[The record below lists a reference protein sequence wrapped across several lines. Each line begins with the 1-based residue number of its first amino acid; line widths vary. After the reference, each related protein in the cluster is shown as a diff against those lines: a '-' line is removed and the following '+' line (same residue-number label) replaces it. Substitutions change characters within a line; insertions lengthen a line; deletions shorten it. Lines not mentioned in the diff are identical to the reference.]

1 MSNSAADFQP
11 LGEPP
16 AFRALLDQVR
26 AFIYTTD
33 RNGYYTYA
41 NRMVLEL
48 LGGHPLE
55 AVLGKD
61 IGQFFDLGDDTSLRE
76 TDRRVLQD
84 GETVAREETNLIRAT
99 GELRTY
105 WSVKEPLRDATGAIT
120 GMLGISYDITENKRL
135 ADEVRKQKA
144 LLDTILD
151 NIDALVYMKDVNRR
165 FIYVNQHV
173 AEAFGHSVE
182 HITGRLDSEMMPPEV
197 ADEFWAKDQAI
208 LQSGQRLATEA
219 SIPDASGRL
228 RHYWS
233 IVVPWSSPGGTPA
246 VIGLSTDITELHEL
260 KEELQRQAA
269 TDSLTGIANRRSFY
283 DRAESEFARSRRH
296 GTPLSLVAIDIDH
309 FKQIN
314 DLCGHL
320 TGDRVLRN
328 FANWC
333 QDMLRTEDL
342 CARTGGEEFCILL
355 PDTDIDAAHALA
367 ERIRNVTSGRV
378 ADAGHP
384 TLRIS
389 ASFGVTTQIAEDQRF
404 EDLFSRADRA
414 LYLAKQQGRDRTA
427 LLRADSLA

>member
-1 MSNSAADFQP
+1 MPISPTDVPVHPA
-11 LGEPP
+11 EPP
-16 AFRALLDQVR
+16 SFRAVLDQVS

-33 RNGYYTYA
+33 RNGCYTYA

-48 LGGHPLE
+48 LGHPLE
-55 AVLGKD
+55 DVLGKD
-61 IGQFFDLGDDTSLRE
+61 IGQFFDLSENDSLRE

-84 GETVAREETNLIRAT
+84 GETVSREEVNLIRAT

-105 WSVKEPLRDATGAIT
+105 WSIKEPLRDASGAIT

-135 ADEVRKQKA
+135 EDEVRKQKK
-144 LLDTILD
+144 LLGTILD
-151 NIDALVYMKDVNRR
+151 NIDALVYMKDANRR
-165 FIYVNQHV
+165 FLYANQHA
-173 AEAFGHSVE
+173 AEALGHPVE
-182 HITGRLDSEMMPPEV
+182 QIAGRLDSELLPQAI
-197 ADEFWAKDQAI
+197 ADEFWAKDQKI

-219 SIPDASGRL
+219 SLPDATGRM

-233 IVVPWSSPGGTPA
+233 IVVPWSSPDGTPA

-269 TDSLTGIANRRSFY
+269 TDSLTGIANRRSFHA
-283 DRAESEFARSRRH
+283 RAESEFARSRRH

-320 TGDRVLRN
+320 AGDRVLRN
-328 FANWC
+328 FAGWC
-333 QDMLRTEDL
+333 QSVLRTEDL
-342 CARTGGEEFCILL
+342 CGRTGGEEFCILL
-355 PDTDIDAAHALA
+355 PETDIDAAHALA
-367 ERIRNVTSGRV
+367 ERIRNLTNERLAAQEHPALRVT
-378 ADAGHP
+378 
-384 TLRIS
+384 
-389 ASFGVTTQIAEDQRF
+389 ASFGVASQSAEDRRF

-427 LLRADSLA
+427 LLRADSAA